1 MVRPFSSMPR
11 GIRTARRT
19 SSRRRAI
26 SSERASRVRWV
37 KVREIE
43 GLLSR
48 ARIGLDLGTNRLP
61 SAPVAP
67 ARDPGEHP
75 LEDDGRERVA
85 VGEVAVHG
93 KADLAGAVGGAYP
106 GALDPDPPPAEGGL
120 AGLVAVAHGL
130 SLGVMAALGADDLA
144 DLFFHQLGQ
153 HIETDADRQRHEPL
167 LGDAHQLPE
176 RLLHPWRQRT
186 LIARDGL
193 RGRYVSLHGGSPFDL
208 ADRPEGS
215 HWERTEQEDRRLQVL
230 RATGQHRRPVRH
242 EDGAAA
248 PAAAR
253 SWGGLM
259 PP

>member
-1 MVRPFSSMPR
+1 MIPEGHDVGASLQLDAEGYQDGKAYVIQAP
-11 GIRTARRT
+11 GHQLGKGLAGALGEGARDR
-19 SSRRRAI
+19 
-26 SSERASRVRWV
+26 
-37 KVREIE
+37 
-43 GLLSR
+43 GLLLNR

-67 ARDPGEHP
+67 VRDPGEHP
-75 LEDDGRERVA
+75 LEDDARERVT

-106 GALDPDPPPAEGGL
+106 GALDPDPPPAEGDL
-120 AGLVAVAHGL
+120 AGLVAMAHGL

-153 HIETDADRQRHEPL
+153 HTETDADRQRHEPL

-193 RGRYVSLHGGSPFDL
+193 RGRYVSLHGGSLFDL

-215 HWERTEQEDRRLQVL
+215 HWERTEEEDRRPQVL
-230 RATGQHRRPVRH
+230 RATGQPPNDLYYRP
-242 EDGAAA
+242 G
-248 PAAAR
+248 
-253 SWGGLM
+253 
-259 PP
+259 